1 MVIHSIRKNE
11 AARAAALAEK
21 LWPGHAPGVLRTE
34 LEELLKTDRSAV
46 FLAEVDG
53 QAAGFAQCQLR
64 VDYVEGSVSSPV
76 GYLEGIYV
84 QPPFRGRGIA
94 RALLLAC
101 EDWARE
107 QGCAE
112 FASDCAIDNTESR
125 RFHEGTGF
133 AEAGRIVCFIKP
145 L

>member
-1 MVIHSIRKNE
+1 MIHSIRKNE
-11 AARAAALAEK
+11 VASAAALAEE
-21 LWPGHAPGVLRTE
+21 LWPGHAPGELCAE
-34 LEELLKTDRSAV
+34 LEKLLQTGRAAI
-46 FLAEVDG
+46 FLAEEKG
-53 QAAGFAQCQLR
+53 MAIGFAQCQLR
-64 VDYVEGSVSSPV
+64 VDYVEGSSSSPV

-112 FASDCAIDNTESR
+112 FASDCAIDNTGSR
-125 RFHEGTGF
+125 RFHQRTGF